1 MERLLRLSL
10 TDGRFEYLTPK
21 RSRIMSSIR
30 GQNNKSTERRLQ
42 MALVRNSIAG
52 FTLQAWEVIGK
63 PDIYFKKERLAIFVD
78 GCFWHGC
85 KKCGHVPKSN
95 TKFWTLKIQRNRDR
109 DHLTNKTLTS
119 TGIRVIRFWEHQLK
133 EDLEACL
140 ERVQRNLPHKFR
152 KTPSRSCR

>member
-1 MERLLRLSL
+1 MERLLKQSL

-30 GQNNKSTERRLQ
+30 GKNNKTTERRLQ

-52 FTLQAWEVIGK
+52 FTLQSRDVIGK

-85 KKCGHVPKSN
+85 QKCGHVPKSN
-95 TKFWTLKIQRNRDR
+95 TKFWALKIQRNRER
-109 DHLTNKTLTS
+109 DQLTSKSLTS
-119 TGIRVIRFWEHQLK
+119 TGTSVIRFWEHQLK
-133 EDLEACL
+133 EDSEACVAQV
-140 ERVQRNLPHKFR
+140 RRNLASKPFGR
-152 KTPSRSCR
+152 SRR

>member
-1 MERLLRLSL
+1 MERLLKQSL

-30 GQNNKSTERRLQ
+30 GKNNKTTERRLQ

-52 FTLQAWEVIGK
+52 FTLQSRDVIGK

-85 KKCGHVPKSN
+85 QKCGHVPKSN
-95 TKFWTLKIQRNRDR
+95 TKFWTLKIQRNRVR
-109 DHLTNKTLTS
+109 DQLTSRSLTS
-119 TGIRVIRFWEHQLK
+119 TGTSVMRFWEHQLK
-133 EDLEACL
+133 EDIEACVAQV
-140 ERVQRNLPHKFR
+140 RRNLARKPHKTIGR
-152 KTPSRSCR
+152 TPR